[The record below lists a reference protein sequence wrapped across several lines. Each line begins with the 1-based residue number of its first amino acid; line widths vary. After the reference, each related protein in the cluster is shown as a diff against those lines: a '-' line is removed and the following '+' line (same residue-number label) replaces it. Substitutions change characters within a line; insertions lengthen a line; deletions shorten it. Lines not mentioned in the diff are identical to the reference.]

1 MLLFFLLLRYDVDKD
16 KSLNF
21 NELKFMMEKLGI
33 PQTHLGLKE
42 MIKQVDEDQDGK
54 VSFREVKKNKLKI
67 ILNLF
72 LVF

>member
-1 MLLFFLLLRYDVDKD
+1 MDKD

-21 NELKFMMEKLGI
+21 NELKIMMEKLGI

-54 VSFREVKKNKLKI
+54 ISFREVEETK
-67 ILNLF
+67 
-72 LVF
+72 

>member
-1 MLLFFLLLRYDVDKD
+1 MLLLRYDVDKD

>member
-1 MLLFFLLLRYDVDKD
+1 VDKD